1 MGNLVYALFNSL
13 ETFAAW
19 ESKVSNELGLP
30 NDFGTINYTNPIGK
44 IGTDQVIAAV
54 DETIDVSALT
64 ILSDQELLD
73 GKWLRD
79 LAMTIDPIYYAW
91 NEATLSW
98 DKITK

>member
-1 MGNLVYALFNSL
+1 MYALFNSL
-13 ETFAAW
+13 DVFATW
-19 ESKVSNELGLP
+19 QSQVCNELGLP
-30 NDFGTINYTNPIGK
+30 NDSGTINYTNPIGK

-79 LAMTIDPIYYAW
+79 LAMTVTPIYYY
-91 NEATLSW
+91 W
-98 DKITK
+98 DAKSGNWINVSNKL

>member
-1 MGNLVYALFNSL
+1 MYALFNSL
-13 ETFAAW
+13 EVFATW
-19 ESKVSNELGLP
+19 QSEICNELGLP
-30 NDFGTINYTNPIGK
+30 NDSGTINYTNPIGK
-44 IGTDQVIAAV
+44 IGTNQVVAAV

-79 LAMTIDPIYYAW
+79 LAMTINPIYYAW

-98 DKITK
+98 DEVTN

>member
-1 MGNLVYALFNSL
+1 MYALFDSL
-13 ETFAAW
+13 DVFTTW
-19 ESKVSNELGLP
+19 QGGICNELGLP
-30 NDFGTINYTNPIGK
+30 NDSGTINYTNPIGK
-44 IGTDQVIAAV
+44 IGTNQVVAAV

-79 LAMTIDPIYYAW
+79 LAMTINPIYYAW

-98 DKITK
+98 DEVAN

>member
-1 MGNLVYALFNSL
+1 MYALFDSL
-13 ETFAAW
+13 EVFATW
-19 ESKVSNELGLP
+19 QSQICNELGLP

-54 DETIDVSALT
+54 DDAIDLSALT

-98 DKITK
+98 DQVTN